1 MALAIAIGAM
11 GSAVAVYSIQA
22 NADPSISVT
31 LDGKELSLED
41 VNGKQVDPIYIDGT
55 TYLPVRAIS
64 EALGMDVEWNTAKN
78 QVELRKKQ
86 LLLRSQASLPA
97 ISWATRWGA

>member
-1 MALAIAIGAM
+1 MKKRILSILMALAIAIGAM

-55 TYLPVRAIS
+55 TSGP
-64 EALGMDVEWNTAKN
+64 
-78 QVELRKKQ
+78 
-86 LLLRSQASLPA
+86 SLKR
-97 ISWATRWGA
+97 WAWT

>member
-1 MALAIAIGAM
+1 MKKRILSILMALAIAIGAM

-55 TYLPVRAIS
+55 TS
-64 EALGMDVEWNTAKN
+64 
-78 QVELRKKQ
+78 
-86 LLLRSQASLPA
+86 RSGPSLKR
-97 ISWATRWGA
+97 WAWT